1 MKLSELRAE
10 VYRVAEVT
18 TTKQLKA
25 KYANIKS
32 LDMRYKASWQKAL
45 KLLQTPEKAG
55 SELQET
61 KDKSAFESWLSNPP
75 DEYKALFDKAESAL
89 TSIGNKLAKGAKVTQ
104 TAKAMAEGLSDFA
117 DASLEEAQK
126 LAKAARLSQDTSKQA
141 DLN

>member
-1 MKLSELRAE
+1 MKLSEIRTE
-10 VYRVAEVT
+10 VYRIAEVT

-25 KYANIKS
+25 QYAEIKS

-45 KLLQTPEKAG
+45 ELLSQDESD
-55 SELQET
+55 SEQSDSEE
-61 KDKSAFESWLSNPP
+61 KSAFEAWLSNPP

-89 TSIGNKLAKGAKVTQ
+89 SSIGGKLAKGQKITK

-126 LAKAARLSQDTSKQA
+126 LTKAARRSQKTAKQA